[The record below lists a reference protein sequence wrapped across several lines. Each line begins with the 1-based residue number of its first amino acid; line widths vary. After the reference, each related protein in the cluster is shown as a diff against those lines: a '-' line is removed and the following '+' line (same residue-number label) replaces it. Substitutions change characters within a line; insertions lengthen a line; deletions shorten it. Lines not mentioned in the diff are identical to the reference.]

1 MSSPVRY
8 RVVVV
13 DGMLGK
19 LARWLRMLGVPAL
32 YRSSWSDEELLAALG
47 EPGSLLLTRDK
58 GLARRAARAGL
69 SVLLLPQ
76 ARVEDLLAIVLP
88 VLGVEARFDQGRA
101 LCPLCGSPLR
111 RAGPGEV
118 AGRVPERVAG
128 AYSEFYVCTGCGQVY
143 WMGSH
148 MRQIESTL
156 ERVRRIVHG
165 KVVC

>member
-1 MSSPVRY
+1 
-8 RVVVV
+8 VV

-69 SVLLLPQ
+69 SALLLPQ
-76 ARVEDLLAIVLP
+76 ARVEDLLAIVLQ
-88 VLGVEARFDQGRA
+88 VLGVEARFDQERA

-111 RAGPGEV
+111 RAGPDEV

>member
-1 MSSPVRY
+1 VGY

-32 YRSSWSDEELLAALG
+32 YRSSWDDEELLRVLA
-47 EPGSLLLTRDK
+47 EPSSLLLTRDK
-58 GLARRAARAGL
+58 DLARRAAKAGG

-76 ARVEDLLAIVLP
+76 AQVEDLLAIVLP
-88 VLGVEARFDQGRA
+88 ALGVEARFDQERA

-111 RAGPGEV
+111 RVDPGEV

-128 AYSEFYVCTGCGQVY
+128 TYSEFYVCAECGQVY
-143 WMGSH
+143 WKGSH

-156 ERVRRIVHG
+156 EKVRWIVHG